1 MKEKTRKMA
10 SDDGTKG
17 VLLPIFSG
25 KQEDY
30 KVWAFKFE
38 SYASMKEFMP
48 IMKGEVVSP
57 PTAQAEKSLKQQ
69 KAWKM
74 NAVGYANLLSGM
86 TSMGV
91 GFSIAADAR
100 TAELTE

>member
-1 MKEKTRKMA
+1 MFAKMTSEKDT
-10 SDDGTKG
+10 DGTKG

-38 SYASMKEFMP
+38 SYALMKEFMP
-48 IMKGEVVSP
+48 IMKGEVESP
-57 PTAQAEKSLKQQ
+57 PTAQAVKTPEEL

-74 NAVGYANLLSGM
+74 NA
-86 TSMGV
+86 
-91 GFSIAADAR
+91 I
-100 TAELTE
+100 